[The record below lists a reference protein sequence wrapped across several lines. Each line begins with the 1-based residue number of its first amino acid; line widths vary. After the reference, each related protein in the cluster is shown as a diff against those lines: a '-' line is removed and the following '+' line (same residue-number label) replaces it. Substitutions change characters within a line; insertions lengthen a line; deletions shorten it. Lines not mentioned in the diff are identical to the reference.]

1 MFQMKNTFKRD
12 KYQYNG
18 WKVEIGSA
26 AYKEEDIK
34 NIYYTVVGCYV
45 STNDEDNNRDYKLEH
60 DAFLKK
66 LKELIKHWIYPTF
79 EYQYILDFKLPH
91 TGERKSNRMYI
102 SFELTMIHNK
112 QQYKPFKAVVEETK
126 PIVNN
131 IIDGFEITL
140 LQNNYSLS

>member
-1 MFQMKNTFKRD
+1 MLQMKNTFKHD

-45 STNDEDNNRDYKLEH
+45 SPNDEDNNRNYKLEH

-66 LKELIKHWIYPTF
+66 LKELIKYWIYPTF

-102 SFELTMIHNK
+102 SFEITMIHNK

-131 IIDGFEITL
+131 IIDGFEIML